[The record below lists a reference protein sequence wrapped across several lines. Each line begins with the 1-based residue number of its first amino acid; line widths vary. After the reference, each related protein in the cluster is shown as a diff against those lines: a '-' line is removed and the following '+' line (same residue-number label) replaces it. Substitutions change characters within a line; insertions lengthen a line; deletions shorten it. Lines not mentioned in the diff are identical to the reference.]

1 MTEIAIIGGGAAG
14 AAVFGA
20 LLRHASHAG
29 IHWITGPSATG
40 RGVAYATPDEWH
52 LLNVRAT
59 GMGLYPDQD
68 EPFVQYAA
76 RHRANVCDTDFLP
89 RHLFGDFIEHQLQD
103 RIATA
108 QRKGRCFATHQ
119 QEALRIESRQ
129 GGYRVRLADGTDVE
143 ADIVVLALGALAP
156 RPLRAVSD
164 DALASGAYELDPW
177 RLPQRADVP
186 RRLLVIGTGLTAA
199 DTLLSAAHR
208 WPHAELVAVSRHGL
222 LPFVHP
228 SLPPAPYPS
237 QHDLNDALLAC
248 SGVAPMLRRMRA
260 AWHASPQSDWR
271 SLIDGMRP
279 VNARLWQG
287 LTLAQRKQFLHHLRW
302 LWEAARH
309 RTAPQ
314 TAETLQQ
321 LLDEGR
327 LQVHAARVLAVAG
340 HGPLD
345 VTVRARA
352 SQLQSTLQADLVV
365 QATGLDTAAAYAEH
379 TLLAHLL
386 QDGLAVA
393 DPLQLGVA
401 ARPDG
406 RLLNAHG
413 EVQPGLYAIGS
424 LLRGNLWECT
434 AMPEIRAAAHAL
446 AQTMASERLASSAAA
461 SAPATNAAP
470 TLHKRSGETDQLGV
484 SALVQPLST
493 AFVGQLPTIG

>member
-29 IHWITGPSATG
+29 IHWITGPSASG
-40 RGVAYATPDEWH
+40 RGVAYASTDEQH
-52 LLNVRAT
+52 LLNVRAA

-68 EPFVQYAA
+68 EEFAQYAA
-76 RHRANVCDTDFLP
+76 RHRADVRGTDFLP
-89 RHLFGDFIEHQLQD
+89 RHLFGDFIEQQLRD
-103 RIATA
+103 RIGTA
-108 QRKGRCFATHQ
+108 QRLGRRFATYPH
-119 QEALRIESRQ
+119 EAWHIESRLD
-129 GGYRVRLADGTDVE
+129 GYRVCLADGTAVE
-143 ADIVVLALGALAP
+143 ADVVVLAIGALAP

-164 DALASGAYELDPW
+164 AALASGAYELDPW

-186 RRLLVIGTGLTAA
+186 HRLLVIGTGLTAA
-199 DTLLSAAHR
+199 DTLLSVARR
-208 WPHAELVAVSRHGL
+208 WPHAELVAISRHGL

-228 SLPPAPYPS
+228 SLPTAPYLL
-237 QHDLNDALLAC
+237 QQELNDALLAC
-248 SGVAPMLRRMRA
+248 SGVAPMLKRMRA
-260 AWHASPQSDWR
+260 AWHASPQTDWR

-314 TAETLQQ
+314 TAEALQQ
-321 LLDEGR
+321 LFDEGR
-327 LQVHAARVLAVAG
+327 LQVHAARVLAVDG
-340 HGPLD
+340 RGPLE
-345 VTVRARA
+345 VSVRARA

-379 TLLAHLL
+379 TLLSQLL

-446 AQTMASERLASSAAA
+446 ALTLSVERPASSAAT
-461 SAPATNAAP
+461 SAPATDAVTA
-470 TLHKRSGETDQLGV
+470 LHGSNVIPLARHCDAGLGECAGT
-484 SALVQPLST
+484 
-493 AFVGQLPTIG
+493 

>member
-20 LLRHASHAG
+20 LLHQGGHAHV
-29 IHWITGPSATG
+29 HWIAGPAATG
-40 RGVAYATPDEWH
+40 RGVAYATADERH
-52 LLNVRAT
+52 LLNVRAA
-59 GMGLYPDQD
+59 GMGLYADPD
-68 EPFVQYAA
+68 EEFTQYAA
-76 RHRANVCDTDFLP
+76 RRRADARGTDFLP
-89 RHLFGDFIEHQLQD
+89 RRLFGDFIEEQLRR
-103 RIATA
+103 RIEAA
-108 QRKGRCFATHQ
+108 QRQGRCFSVHR
-119 QEALRIESRQ
+119 QEAQRIEPRD
-129 GGYRVRLADGTDVE
+129 GGYRVHLADGAAVE
-143 ADIVVLALGALAP
+143 ADAVVLALGALAP

-177 RLPQRADVP
+177 RLPHRARAP

-228 SLPPAPYPS
+228 PLPLAPYPL
-237 QHDLNDALLAC
+237 QQDLNDSLLAC
-248 SGVAPMLRRMRA
+248 AGVPSMLKLVRTALRA
-260 AWHASPQSDWR
+260 APQADWR
-271 SLIDGMRP
+271 SVIDGMRP

-314 TAETLQQ
+314 TAQTLQQ

-327 LQVHAARVLAVAG
+327 LQVHAARVLAVDGHGADD

-352 SQLQSTLQADLVV
+352 SQVRSTLQADLVV
-365 QATGLDTAAAYAEH
+365 QATGLDTAAAYTEH
-379 TLLAHLL
+379 ALLAQLL
-386 QDGLAVA
+386 RDGVAVA

-406 RLLNAHG
+406 RLLDAHG
-413 EVQPGLYAIGS
+413 EAQPGLYAIGS

-446 AQTMASERLASSAAA
+446 ARTLAAGPPDPASIGA
-461 SAPATNAAP
+461 APADGMAHP
-470 TLHKRSGETDQLGV
+470 PRGDRVVTLARHNDMAIGE
-484 SALVQPLST
+484 
-493 AFVGQLPTIG
+493 FVGT